1 VRATSDETTPA
12 PAGDAPAP
20 AAAPA
25 AASPAE
31 GEGASKSLRRALRLL
46 RIVAEQDAAG
56 VRLRDLAQASGL
68 HQATAHRLL
77 TALVDEGM
85 VWMDPD
91 TKRYNLGVQTLL
103 MADMARW
110 AALRSH
116 FRAALETLAHKLMDD
131 VHLAVVSG
139 YDAVLVDSVTGSFPG
154 RIVSPGAGTRQPLG
168 AGAAAIALL
177 AAYRRERARQIWE
190 HNLPRYKAISWITAE
205 AIWEEV
211 LATSNRGY
219 TVVKGQLVEEA
230 TAVAVAFTTAAAQ
243 PLAAIGVS
251 ANNSRMLPE
260 RRTEIAALIRA
271 EVEAL
276 GPMPGA

>member
-1 VRATSDETTPA
+1 VKTIVDESPQVSE
-12 PAGDAPAP
+12 AP
-20 AAAPA
+20 AAG
-25 AASPAE
+25 SPAE

-46 RIVAEQDAAG
+46 RIVAEQDATG

-116 FRAALETLAHKLMDD
+116 FRTALEALARKLMDD
-131 VHLAVVSG
+131 VHLAVISG
-139 YDAVLVDSVTGSFPG
+139 YDAVLVDSVTGSFLG
-154 RIVSPGAGTRQPLG
+154 RIVSAGAGTRQPLG
-168 AGAAAIALL
+168 AGAAPIALL
-177 AAYRRERARQIWE
+177 AAYRRERARQTWE
-190 HNLPRYKAISWITAE
+190 HNLPRYKAITWITAE

-230 TAVAVAFTTAAAQ
+230 TAVAVAFKTAAGQ
-243 PLAAIGVS
+243 PLAAVGVS

-276 GPMPGA
+276 GPMSGA